1 MLSGKGKEKGEKKV
15 YLAQK
20 QLCTCSTIFCTFL
33 CRYFARLQRET
44 SKTSWLHV
52 LWRKFRTGSCSLSFF
67 TVATFHP
74 VGSYKIWCCSSN
86 KKCLLRFFSLALVLL
101 LVALHWPVA
110 LRSHFRRLSLSLYS
124 KFVDMT
130 INLSLILYIT
140 RTQKHFPLSIFVF
153 IDSFVVLAS
162 QDAGGH
168 IVCFPAK
175 ITQHLASAYMR
186 CVYGQVGGQAYA
198 MS

>member
-1 MLSGKGKEKGEKKV
+1 MKL
-15 YLAQK
+15 QK
-20 QLCTCSTIFCTFL
+20 LPGYTSYGGNFVRVLVHFL
-33 CRYFARLQRET
+33 F
-44 SKTSWLHV
+44 
-52 LWRKFRTGSCSLSFF
+52 SLSLIF
-67 TVATFHP
+67 TLLAATKFDVVP
-74 VGSYKIWCCSSN
+74 PTKNVSFV
-86 KKCLLRFFSLALVLL
+86 FFSLALVLL

-110 LRSHFRRLSLSLYS
+110 LRSHFLRLSLSLYS

-140 RTQKHFPLSIFVF
+140 RIQKHFPLSIFVF
-153 IDSFVVLAS
+153 IDSF
-162 QDAGGH
+162 DAGGH